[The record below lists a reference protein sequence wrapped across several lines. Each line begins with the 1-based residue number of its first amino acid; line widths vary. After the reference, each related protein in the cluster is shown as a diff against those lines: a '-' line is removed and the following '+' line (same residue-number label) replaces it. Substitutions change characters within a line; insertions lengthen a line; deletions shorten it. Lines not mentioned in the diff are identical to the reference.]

1 MSDQPTMIGMR
12 MHIHVIMFATC
23 QKFSSEMSN
32 VMPMMILS
40 NSTTCLP
47 VPIRRNL
54 FMSVFI
60 FDRMIFV
67 GMVLTVIFRIV
78 IFIIYA
84 MMIVL
89 QCFVG
94 WKDIRKFFHAFELVP
109 VIRFWRRCVLTVR
122 EKIPL
127 SVSVVKIYVQMLM
140 PTLSNQQKK
149 LTKRVQYCLNNF
161 CVMSL
166 PEA

>member
-1 MSDQPTMIGMR
+1 MR
-12 MHIHVIMFATC
+12 
-23 QKFSSEMSN
+23 
-32 VMPMMILS
+32 
-40 NSTTCLP
+40 
-47 VPIRRNL
+47 
-54 FMSVFI
+54 VFI

-78 IFIIYA
+78 IFIIYS

-94 WKDIRKFFHAFELVP
+94 WKDIRKFFHAFKLVP
-109 VIRFWRRCVLTVR
+109 VIRFWRRYVLTVR

-127 SVSVVKIYVQMLM
+127 SVSVVNIYVQMLM
-140 PTLSNQQKK
+140 ATLSNQQKK
-149 LTKRVQYCLNNF
+149 FTKRVQYCLNDF